1 LKGDEGVVMRNSE
14 RVRLKYLQLGGGTVD
29 ALQPLSVAAVN
40 KEIGF

>member
-1 LKGDEGVVMRNSE
+1 MRTSELVELKH
-14 RVRLKYLQLGGGTVD
+14 LQLGRGAVD